1 VAIASFGCATK
12 IGRFLCMADVGK
24 SSARLIYGSTAQDA
38 AVAGASEKGGQPEE
52 AGDPGDPKLQSIQ

>member
-1 VAIASFGCATK
+1 
-12 IGRFLCMADVGK
+12 MADVGK